1 MVNRAGLT
9 HWSRQEGLIPS
20 SRGSLAGSPVD
31 DLLHKETGR
40 DSYLKPGLG
49 SVFIAEEW
57 RRRLMDGLTTCCALA
72 GVSGLSVVEVTPRQ
86 PIANDAVQAA
96 SLHAVT
102 STVTASPTCDQE
114 IREMRCWPHRR
125 LRRLF
130 ACIPCRDE
138 NAHVVRCQLHRYVH
152 LLLCSG

>member
-31 DLLHKETGR
+31 DLLHKETSR

-57 RRRLMDGLTTCCALA
+57 RRRLMDGLTTCCTFA

-86 PIANDAVQAA
+86 SIASVALTGDCHWCH
-96 SLHAVT
+96 LHCGISHLQRGV
-102 STVTASPTCDQE
+102 SPTC
-114 IREMRCWPHRR
+114 
-125 LRRLF
+125 
-130 ACIPCRDE
+130 
-138 NAHVVRCQLHRYVH
+138 
-152 LLLCSG
+152 